1 MALRAKRQKSLH
13 ETKPLFERN
22 KSREDGI
29 MANGGNEINMRN
41 GGVETIRINGSIYD
55 IGDDYVKN
63 TITHIFRV
71 SRVYVYS

>member
-1 MALRAKRQKSLH
+1 
-13 ETKPLFERN
+13 
-22 KSREDGI
+22 
-29 MANGGNEINMRN
+29 MANGGNEINIRN
-41 GGVETIRINGSIYD
+41 GVVKAIRINGSIYD